1 MEKHNTSSIVGAND
15 ENNNFVLI
23 WNAKRENEYTCIK
36 CLEGFDVVQGEVNAW
51 HFRHKKDSNCQGSQ
65 ETALHTHA
73 KQIIFGMDYITM
85 PTTTYKGREL
95 HRTTRLK
102 FKDSIIEPSKYQRN
116 GDGNYRPD
124 LIATL
129 RDGRLLWIEVTVT
142 SKTEGKKL
150 QYIKDNGIIAIE
162 FDLSTTQRDISPFN
176 LRVLLND
183 AQKKVRYLNVPGD
196 DDRKKKI
203 DDFIDSE
210 RLKEE
215 EGRRIVFG
223 VFQSMMKDAK
233 VEMYKKRHEEQK
245 RILDGN
251 EIQYNQAVSN
261 HNNWIYRQQKNNQ
274 PYYTFDEL
282 MKTNWLE
289 KLD

>member
-1 MEKHNTSSIVGAND
+1 MENHNTSSIVGAND
-15 ENNNFVLI
+15 KDNNFVLI
-23 WNAKRENEYTCIK
+23 WSAKRENEYTCIK

-65 ETALHTHA
+65 ETALHIHA

-102 FKDSIIEPSKYQRN
+102 FKDSIIEPSKSQRDDN
-116 GDGNYRPD
+116 GNYRPD

-129 RDGRLLWIEVTVT
+129 RDGRALWIEVTVT
-142 SKTEGKKL
+142 SKTDGKKL
-150 QYIKDNGIIAIE
+150 QYIKDNSIIAIE
-162 FDLSTTQRDISPFN
+162 FDLSTIQRNISPFN

-203 DDFIDSE
+203 DDFIESE
-210 RLKEE
+210 RAKFLIENEALKKIEDVKMRSATL
-215 EGRRIVFG
+215 G
-223 VFQSMMKDAK
+223 
-233 VEMYKKRHEEQK
+233 MYKLRDKEQQ
-245 RILDGN
+245 RILEGN
-251 EIQYNQAVSN
+251 KTQYNQAISN
-261 HNNWIYRQQKNNQ
+261 HNNWVHRQQKNNQ

-282 MKTNWLE
+282 MKTNWLD